1 MFFGEAT
8 PGRGMIES
16 SAMVRRRS
24 DRARAGCLGLVLAGV
39 ALPATAMAADAAAR
53 SALLLCSEPAAP
65 ASALAVAAAGVGT
78 GGDPQVLAVLPDDGR
93 PRSGC
98 RTKVLPVAPGG
109 TRWLGVGS
117 RQAVAEGRRITLVR
131 AEGQAQVGIEIEPA
145 PGQHRRTSP
154 PATRPAAGD
163 GTARAELPEAPAAW
177 VWDPNAW
184 RLDGPGLIAWA
195 RRNAIATLN
204 LSVMVD
210 GEVVRDA
217 AALAAFVAQAQAAG
231 IAVVAVE
238 GDPDMISDAGQR
250 HAVARAQALAAYQAA
265 WPGARLAGLQYDIE
279 PYVAAGFSA
288 DPAGAWRRW
297 SETLT
302 VVAAALGERID
313 VVVPFWIL
321 ESPGG
326 ADALAAVLPALRRLT
341 IMAYRTDPAAI
352 IGAAA
357 PVLSWAGAQAVAT
370 TVALETGP
378 LPREH
383 REIFEPAREG
393 TLQAIDFGD
402 VTALVLFD
410 RPLQIPDARAFR
422 HHHSVETDPR
432 RITFAGD
439 RDRLAAAVAVLTRD
453 LAAWPAARGIAIH
466 GLEVAAAAAALSP
479 SGGENAK

>member
-1 MFFGEAT
+1 
-8 PGRGMIES
+8 MIES

-24 DRARAGCLGLVLAGV
+24 DGARAGCLGLVLAAV
-39 ALPATAMAADAAAR
+39 ALPAVAAAADAATR
-53 SALLLCSEPAAP
+53 SALVLCSAAP
-65 ASALAVAAAGVGT
+65 ASALAVAAAAA

-93 PRSGC
+93 PRPGC
-98 RTKVLPVAPGG
+98 RIKLLPIAPGG

-145 PGQHRRTSP
+145 PGQNFR
-154 PATRPAAGD
+154 AVAPAAAHPSGPTVEVGSGSN
-163 GTARAELPEAPAAW
+163 GTARAALPEAPAAW

-195 RRNAIATLN
+195 RRNAFATIN

-210 GEVVRDA
+210 GAVVRDA
-217 AALAAFVAQAQAAG
+217 AALAAFVAEAQAAG
-231 IAVVAVE
+231 VAVVAVE
-238 GDPDMISDAGQR
+238 GDPEMISDAGQR
-250 HAVARAQALAAYQAA
+250 HAAARAHALAAYQAA
-265 WPGARLAGLQYDIE
+265 YPAARLAGLQYDIE

-297 SETLT
+297 SESLA
-302 VVAAALGERID
+302 VVSAALGERID
-313 VVVPFWIL
+313 AVVPFWIL

-326 ADALAAVLPALRRLT
+326 ADALAAALPALRQLT
-341 IMAYRTDPAAI
+341 IMAYRTDPSAI
-352 IGAAA
+352 IRAAA
-357 PVLSWAGAQAVAT
+357 PVLSWAGAQAIPT
-370 TVALETGP
+370 RVALETGP

-383 REIFEPAREG
+383 RDVFEPARDG
-393 TLQAIDFGD
+393 TLQAVEFGD
-402 VTALVLFD
+402 ITALVLVD
-410 RPLQIPDARAFR
+410 RPIQIPGARAFR

-432 RITFAGD
+432 RVTFAGD
-439 RDRLAAAVAVLTRD
+439 RDRLAAVVAVLTRD

-479 SGGENAK
+479 PGEENAR